1 MDLASASA
9 IVVGALAA
17 FWLSF
22 ISLRLRLLILS
33 FGGALEAP

>member
-9 IVVGALAA
+9 IVVVALAA

-22 ISLRLRLLILS
+22 ISLRLLILL